1 MVFRAYRSYKDF
13 KLRISPWIALIAG
26 IAFLGWVIADKRGS
40 VGFGDLYPGLLL
52 FVASGLLFAY
62 VRFVF
67 RHDDDEDGDEDS
79 EE

>member
-1 MVFRAYRSYKDF
+1 MSYRAYKNF
-13 KLRISPWIALIAG
+13 KLWISPWIALIAG

-52 FVASGLLFAY
+52 FVASALLFAY

-67 RHDDDEDGDEDS
+67 RHADEEVEGDESDD
-79 EE
+79 